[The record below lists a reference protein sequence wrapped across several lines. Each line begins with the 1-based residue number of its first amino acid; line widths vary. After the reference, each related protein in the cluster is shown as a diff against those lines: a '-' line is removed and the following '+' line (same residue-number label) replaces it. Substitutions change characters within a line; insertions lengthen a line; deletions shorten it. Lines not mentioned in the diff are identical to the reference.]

1 MDRYGYAVDWRALL
15 HGKPI
20 SLASCLDCEALYHN
34 HILESESLKRLYSEW
49 IDESQIDTLTQ
60 AVDSASG
67 PDAQFQN
74 ATDGVRHLL
83 RLNRLL
89 RKDNPEPN
97 PPWRILDFGCGAG
110 EFLKQANLFG
120 FKTWGVDFSSTRANQ
135 ALTHQ
140 VSLIASLDD
149 FREQTSELLHAVTM
163 FQVLE
168 HLDDPRGTLLDLY
181 ATMLEGGV
189 LIVEVPHCTHV
200 GEPQTFEDFRN
211 VHPLEHINAF
221 TPETLTTIVE
231 SAGFEKI
238 NPGPAHVTDRP
249 DALVRSE
256 LTRFY
261 EPMRTNQY
269 FRKVGSS
276 AAPYR

>member
-1 MDRYGYAVDWRALL
+1 MDRYGYAVDWRESLT
-15 HGKPI
+15 GKPI
-20 SLASCLDCEALYHN
+20 ALASCSDCETLYHR
-34 HILESESLKRLYSEW
+34 HVLEADSLQRLYSDW
-49 IDESQIDTLTQ
+49 IDESQIDTLTE
-60 AVDSASG
+60 AVDAASG

-74 ATDGVRHLL
+74 ATDNVRHLL

-89 RKDNPEPN
+89 RKDNSDPN
-97 PPWRILDFGCGAG
+97 PPWRILDFGCGAA
-110 EFLKQANLFG
+110 EFLKHASVFG
-120 FKTWGVDFSSTRANQ
+120 FETWGVDFSSTRATQ
-135 ALTHQ
+135 ALSHQ
-140 VSLIASLDD
+140 VSLISSLDQ
-149 FREQTSELLHAVTM
+149 FREQAIKPLHAVTM

-168 HLDDPRGTLLDLY
+168 HLDDPRGTLVELAD
-181 ATMLEGGV
+181 TMLEGGV
-189 LIVEVPHCTHV
+189 LIVEVPHCSRS

-221 TPETLTTIVE
+221 TPETLTAIVE
-231 SAGFEKI
+231 ASGFVKI

-276 AAPYR
+276 PAP

>member
-1 MDRYGYAVDWRALL
+1 MDRYGYAVDWRASLE
-15 HGKPI
+15 GKPI
-20 SLASCLDCEALYHN
+20 SLASCLDCKTLYHQR
-34 HILESESLKRLYSEW
+34 ILDSDSLRRLYSDW
-49 IDESQIDTLTQ
+49 IDESQIDTLTEVVG
-60 AVDSASG
+60 ALDD
-67 PDAQFQN
+67 PDAKFQD

-89 RKDNPEPN
+89 RKDITEPN
-97 PPWRILDFGCGAG
+97 PPWRILDFGCGAA

-120 FKTWGVDFSSTRANQ
+120 FRTWGVDFSSTRAAQ
-135 ALTHQ
+135 ALNQQ
-140 VSLIASLDD
+140 VSLIGSLEE
-149 FREQTSELLHAVTM
+149 FREQTSEPLHAVTM

-168 HLDDPRGTLLDLY
+168 HLDDPRGTLLDLRE
-181 ATMLEGGV
+181 TMLEGGV
-189 LIVEVPHCTHV
+189 LIVEVPHCTHS

-221 TPETLTTIVE
+221 TPETLAAIVE
-231 SAGFEKI
+231 SAGFVKI

-276 AAPYR
+276 PTP